1 MKNFF
6 EKQTLKKILLVLA
19 VLFIIIL
26 APITMPLMFLG
37 GCFGIWRFSKRKPN
51 IRKRNIAIAVT
62 IVGILGTYA
71 VGKLTPDVIKEQTEQ
86 SQVTKFTSNSS
97 STSSS
102 SSQTSSSTASSS
114 KKEKEK
120 QEKERKEKELKEAQK
135 QKQEEE
141 KKARE
146 EQARKE
152 AETKKIV
159 EEANQAV
166 QQLENNQVAD
176 NISPAQVAVERVADP
191 TTKSNLTDRIGRV
204 QNAINQRAEEA
215 RLAEEARQ
223 ETARL
228 AAEQQQTRT
237 VYVARNGTADVYW
250 YSMENMPSN
259 TRFDRVV
266 SMTESDAIARVIKM
280 PARPADNHLDA

>member
-1 MKNFF
+1 MKKIF
-6 EKQTLKKILLVLA
+6 EKPTLKKILLVLA

-37 GCFGIWRFSKRKPN
+37 GCFGIWRFTKRKPN
-51 IRKRNIAIAVT
+51 IQKRNIAIAVT

-114 KKEKEK
+114 KKEK

-204 QNAINQRAEEA
+204 QNAINQRAEEV

-223 ETARL
+223 EAERQ

-259 TRFDRVV
+259 TRFDKVV
-266 SMTESDAIARVIKM
+266 SMTEADAIASGKRHTSKE
-280 PARPADNHLDA
+280 

>member
-51 IRKRNIAIAVT
+51 IRKRNIAIAIT
-62 IVGILGTYA
+62 IVGILGIYA

-86 SQVTKFTSNSS
+86 SQVTKFTSKSS
-97 STSSS
+97 SSSSS

-114 KKEKEK
+114 KKEK
-120 QEKERKEKELKEAQK
+120 QEKERKEKELQEAQK

-152 AETKKIV
+152 AETKKIA
-159 EEANQAV
+159 EQAEATV
-166 QQLENNQVAD
+166 QQLENNQVAE
-176 NISPAQVAVERVADP
+176 NISPAQAAVERVADP
-191 TTKSNLTDRIGRV
+191 TTKADLTDRIGRV
-204 QNAINQRAEEA
+204 QNAINIRAQQAAEA
-215 RLAEEARQ
+215 EQARQ
-223 ETARL
+223 
-228 AAEQQQTRT
+228 AAESQIVEQQES
-237 VYVARNGTADVYW
+237 VAAGGYFKDYRGRWHRPNGQYA
-250 YSMENMPSN
+250 SKKE
-259 TRFDRVV
+259 
-266 SMTESDAIARVIKM
+266 IAN
-280 PARPADNHLDA
+280 AGLAW

>member
-1 MKNFF
+1 MKKIF
-6 EKQTLKKILLVLA
+6 EKPTLKKILFVLA

-26 APITMPLMFLG
+26 APITMPLMFIG
-37 GCFGIWRFSKRKPN
+37 GCFGIWRFTKRKPN
-51 IRKRNIAIAVT
+51 IQKRNIAIAVT
-62 IVGILGTYA
+62 IVGILGIYA

-114 KKEKEK
+114 KKEK
-120 QEKERKEKELKEAQK
+120 QEKERKEKEIKEAQK

-152 AETKKIV
+152 AESKKIV

-166 QQLENNQVAD
+166 QQLENNQVAE
-176 NISPAQVAVERVADP
+176 NISPAQAAVERVADP

-223 ETARL
+223 EAERL

-259 TRFDRVV
+259 TRFDKVV
-266 SMTESDAIARVIKM
+266 SMTEADAIASGKRHTSKE
-280 PARPADNHLDA
+280 

>member
-1 MKNFF
+1 
-6 EKQTLKKILLVLA
+6 
-19 VLFIIIL
+19 
-26 APITMPLMFLG
+26 MPLMFLG
-37 GCFGIWRFSKRKPN
+37 GCFGIWRFTKRKPN

-62 IVGILGTYA
+62 IIGILGSYA
-71 VGKLTPDVIKEQTEQ
+71 VGKLTPNVIKEQTEQ
-86 SQVTKFTSNSS
+86 SQITKFTSNSS

-102 SSQTSSSTASSS
+102 SQTSSPIASSS
-114 KKEKEK
+114 KKEKEKEK
-120 QEKERKEKELKEAQK
+120 QEKERKEKELQEAQK

-141 KKARE
+141 RKARE

-152 AETKKIV
+152 AETKKIAG
-159 EEANQAV
+159 EANQAV
-166 QQLENNQVAD
+166 QQLENNQVAE
-176 NISPAQVAVERVADP
+176 NVSPAQAAVERVADP
-191 TTKSNLTDRIGRV
+191 TTKSNLTDRIGQV

-223 ETARL
+223 EAERQ

-237 VYVARNGTADVYW
+237 VYVARYGKADVYW

-266 SMTESDAIARVIKM
+266 AMTEADAIASGKRHTSKE
-280 PARPADNHLDA
+280 

>member
-1 MKNFF
+1 MKKIF
-6 EKQTLKKILLVLA
+6 EKPTLKKILLVLA

-37 GCFGIWRFSKRKPN
+37 GCFGIWRFTKRKPN
-51 IRKRNIAIAVT
+51 IQKRNIAIAVT

-114 KKEKEK
+114 KKEK

-166 QQLENNQVAD
+166 QQLETNQVSE
-176 NISPAQVAVERVADP
+176 NISPAQAAVERVADP

-215 RLAEEARQ
+215 RLAEQARQ
-223 ETARL
+223 EAERQ

-259 TRFDRVV
+259 TRFDKVV
-266 SMTESDAIARVIKM
+266 SMTEADAIASGKRHTSKE
-280 PARPADNHLDA
+280 

>member
-1 MKNFF
+1 MKKFF
-6 EKQTLKKILLVLA
+6 EKPTLKKILFVLA

-37 GCFGIWRFSKRKPN
+37 GCFGIWRFTKRKPN

-62 IVGILGTYA
+62 IIGILGSYA
-71 VGKLTPDVIKEQTEQ
+71 VGKLTPNVIKEQTEQ

-102 SSQTSSSTASSS
+102 SQTSSPIASSS
-114 KKEKEK
+114 KKEKEKEKEK
-120 QEKERKEKELKEAQK
+120 QEKERKEKELQEAQK

-152 AETKKIV
+152 AETKKIA

-166 QQLENNQVAD
+166 QQLENNQVEE
-176 NISPAQVAVERVADP
+176 NVSLAQAAVERVADP
-191 TTKSNLTDRIGRV
+191 TTKSNLTDRIGQV
-204 QNAINQRAEEA
+204 QNAINQQ
-215 RLAEEARQ
+215 AEEARQ
-223 ETARL
+223 EAERL

-237 VYVARNGTADVYW
+237 VYVAQYGKADVYW

-266 SMTESDAIARVIKM
+266 AMTEADAIASGKRHTSKE
-280 PARPADNHLDA
+280 

>member
-1 MKNFF
+1 MKKIF
-6 EKQTLKKILLVLA
+6 EKLTLKKILLVLA

-37 GCFGIWRFSKRKPN
+37 GCFGIWRFTKRKPN
-51 IRKRNIAIAVT
+51 IQKRNIAIAVT

-114 KKEKEK
+114 KKEKEKEKEKEK

-223 ETARL
+223 EAERQ

-259 TRFDRVV
+259 TRFDKVV
-266 SMTESDAIARVIKM
+266 SMTEADAIASGKRHTSKE
-280 PARPADNHLDA
+280 

>member
-1 MKNFF
+1 MKKIF
-6 EKQTLKKILLVLA
+6 EKPTLKKILLVLA

-26 APITMPLMFLG
+26 APITMPLMFIG
-37 GCFGIWRFSKRKPN
+37 GCFGIWRFTKRKPN
-51 IRKRNIAIAVT
+51 IQKRNIAIAVT
-62 IVGILGTYA
+62 IVGILGIYA

-166 QQLENNQVAD
+166 QQLENNQVAE
-176 NISPAQVAVERVADP
+176 NISPAQAAVELVADP

-223 ETARL
+223 EAERQ

-259 TRFDRVV
+259 TRFDKVV
-266 SMTESDAIARVIKM
+266 SMTEADAIASGKRHTSKE
-280 PARPADNHLDA
+280 

>member
-1 MKNFF
+1 MKKIF
-6 EKQTLKKILLVLA
+6 EKPTLKKILLVLA

-166 QQLENNQVAD
+166 QQLETNQVAE
-176 NISPAQVAVERVADP
+176 NISPAQAAVERVADP

-215 RLAEEARQ
+215 RLAEQARQ
-223 ETARL
+223 EAERQ

-259 TRFDRVV
+259 TRFDKVV
-266 SMTESDAIARVIKM
+266 SMTEADAIASGKRHTSKE
-280 PARPADNHLDA
+280 

>member
-62 IVGILGTYA
+62 IVGILGIYA

-86 SQVTKFTSNSS
+86 SQVTKFTSKSS
-97 STSSS
+97 SSSSS
-102 SSQTSSSTASSS
+102 SSQISSSTASSS
-114 KKEKEK
+114 KKEK

-166 QQLENNQVAD
+166 QQLENNQVAE
-176 NISPAQVAVERVADP
+176 NISPAQAAVERVADP
-191 TTKSNLTDRIGRV
+191 TTKADLTDRIGQV
-204 QNAINQRAEEA
+204 QNTINQQAEEA
-215 RLAEEARQ
+215 RLAEETRQ

-266 SMTESDAIARVIKM
+266 SMTEADAIASGKRHTSKE
-280 PARPADNHLDA
+280 

>member
-1 MKNFF
+1 MKKIF
-6 EKQTLKKILLVLA
+6 EKPTLKKILLVLA

-37 GCFGIWRFSKRKPN
+37 GCFGIWRFTKRKPN
-51 IRKRNIAIAVT
+51 IQKRNIAIAVT

-204 QNAINQRAEEA
+204 QNAINQRAEEV

-223 ETARL
+223 EAERQ

-259 TRFDRVV
+259 TRFDKVV
-266 SMTESDAIARVIKM
+266 SMTEADAIASGKRHTSKE
-280 PARPADNHLDA
+280 

>member
-166 QQLENNQVAD
+166 QQLENNHVAD

-266 SMTESDAIARVIKM
+266 SMTEADAIASGKRHTSKE
-280 PARPADNHLDA
+280 

>member
-1 MKNFF
+1 MKKIF
-6 EKQTLKKILLVLA
+6 EKPTLKKILLVLA

-37 GCFGIWRFSKRKPN
+37 GCFGIWRFTKRKPN
-51 IRKRNIAIAVT
+51 IQKRNIAIAVT

-114 KKEKEK
+114 KKEK
-120 QEKERKEKELKEAQK
+120 QEKERKEKELQEAQK

-166 QQLENNQVAD
+166 QQLENNQIAE
-176 NISPAQVAVERVADP
+176 NISPAQAAVERISDP

-223 ETARL
+223 EAERQ

-259 TRFDRVV
+259 TRFDKVV
-266 SMTESDAIARVIKM
+266 SMTEADAIASGKRHTSKE
-280 PARPADNHLDA
+280 

>member
-6 EKQTLKKILLVLA
+6 EKQTLKKILLVLT

-152 AETKKIV
+152 ADTKKIV

-166 QQLENNQVAD
+166 QQLENNQVAE
-176 NISPAQVAVERVADP
+176 NISPAQAAVERVADP
-191 TTKSNLTDRIGRV
+191 TTKADLTDRIGRV
-204 QNAINQRAEEA
+204 QNTINQQAEEA
-215 RLAEEARQ
+215 RLAEETRQ

-266 SMTESDAIARVIKM
+266 SMTEADAIASGKRHTSKE
-280 PARPADNHLDA
+280 

>member
-26 APITMPLMFLG
+26 APITMPLMFIG
-37 GCFGIWRFSKRKPN
+37 GCFGIWRFTKRKPN
-51 IRKRNIAIAVT
+51 IQKRNIAIAVT
-62 IVGILGTYA
+62 IVGILGIYA

-266 SMTESDAIARVIKM
+266 SMTEADAIASGKRHTSKE
-280 PARPADNHLDA
+280 

>member
-1 MKNFF
+1 MKKIF
-6 EKQTLKKILLVLA
+6 EKPTLKKILLVLA
-19 VLFIIIL
+19 VLFVIIL

-37 GCFGIWRFSKRKPN
+37 GCFGIWRFTKRKPN
-51 IRKRNIAIAVT
+51 IQKRNIAIAVT

-120 QEKERKEKELKEAQK
+120 EKQEKERKEKELKEAQK

-166 QQLENNQVAD
+166 QQLENNQIAE
-176 NISPAQVAVERVADP
+176 NISPAQAAVERIADP

-215 RLAEEARQ
+215 RLAEQERQ
-223 ETARL
+223 EAERQ

-259 TRFDRVV
+259 TRFDKVV
-266 SMTESDAIARVIKM
+266 PMTEADAIASGKRHTSKE
-280 PARPADNHLDA
+280 

>member
-37 GCFGIWRFSKRKPN
+37 GCFGIWRFTKRKPN
-51 IRKRNIAIAVT
+51 IQKRNIAIAVT
-62 IVGILGTYA
+62 IVGILGIYA

-266 SMTESDAIARVIKM
+266 SMTEADAIASGKRHTSKE
-280 PARPADNHLDA
+280 

>member
-1 MKNFF
+1 MKKIF
-6 EKQTLKKILLVLA
+6 EKPTLKKILLVLA
-19 VLFIIIL
+19 VLSIIIL
-26 APITMPLMFLG
+26 APIIMPLMFLG
-37 GCFGIWRFSKRKPN
+37 GCFGIWRFTKRKPN
-51 IRKRNIAIAVT
+51 IQKRNIAIAVT

-86 SQVTKFTSNSS
+86 SQVTEFTSNSS

-114 KKEKEK
+114 KKEK

-166 QQLENNQVAD
+166 QQLENNQVAE
-176 NISPAQVAVERVADP
+176 NISPAQAAVERVADP

-215 RLAEEARQ
+215 RLAEQARQ
-223 ETARL
+223 EAERQAAERQ
-228 AAEQQQTRT
+228 AAEQQET
-237 VYVARNGTADVYW
+237 VTASGYFKDSNGRWHRPNGQFA
-250 YSMENMPSN
+250 SKKEISN
-259 TRFDRVV
+259 AGL
-266 SMTESDAIARVIKM
+266 EW
-280 PARPADNHLDA
+280 

>member
-1 MKNFF
+1 MKKLF
-6 EKQTLKKILLVLA
+6 EKLTLKKALAILA
-19 VLFIIIL
+19 VIFIIIL

-37 GCFGIWRFSKRKPN
+37 GCFGIWRFTKRKPN

-62 IVGILGTYA
+62 IIGILGSYA
-71 VGKLTPDVIKEQTEQ
+71 VGKLTPDVIKEQTER
-86 SQVTKFTSNSS
+86 SQITKFTSNSS

-102 SSQTSSSTASSS
+102 SQTSSPIASSS

-120 QEKERKEKELKEAQK
+120 EKQEKEHKEKELQEAQK

-141 KKARE
+141 TKARE

-166 QQLENNQVAD
+166 QQLENNPIQE
-176 NISPAQVAVERVADP
+176 NISSAQAAVERVADP
-191 TTKSNLTDRIGRV
+191 TTKSNLTDRIGQV
-204 QNAINQRAEEA
+204 QNAINQQ
-215 RLAEEARQ
+215 AEEARQ
-223 ETARL
+223 EAERL

-237 VYVARNGTADVYW
+237 VYVARYGKADVYW

-266 SMTESDAIARVIKM
+266 AMTEADAIASGKRHTSKE
-280 PARPADNHLDA
+280 

>member
-6 EKQTLKKILLVLA
+6 EKPTLKKILLVLA

-26 APITMPLMFLG
+26 APITMPLMFIG
-37 GCFGIWRFSKRKPN
+37 GCFGIWRFTKRKPN
-51 IRKRNIAIAVT
+51 IQKRNIAIAVT

-159 EEANQAV
+159 EEANQTV
-166 QQLENNQVAD
+166 QQLENNQVAE
-176 NISPAQVAVERVADP
+176 NISPAQAAVERVADP

-204 QNAINQRAEEA
+204 QNAINQQAEEA

-223 ETARL
+223 EAERL
-228 AAEQQQTRT
+228 AAERQAAEQQET
-237 VYVARNGTADVYW
+237 VTASGYFKDSNGRWHRPNGQFA
-250 YSMENMPSN
+250 SKKE
-259 TRFDRVV
+259 
-266 SMTESDAIARVIKM
+266 IAN
-280 PARPADNHLDA
+280 AGLEW

>member
-1 MKNFF
+1 MKKIF
-6 EKQTLKKILLVLA
+6 EKPTLKKILLVLA

-37 GCFGIWRFSKRKPN
+37 GCFGIWRFTKRKPN
-51 IRKRNIAIAVT
+51 IQKRNIAIAVT

-166 QQLENNQVAD
+166 QQLENNQVAE
-176 NISPAQVAVERVADP
+176 NISPAQAAVERVADP

-223 ETARL
+223 EAERQ

-259 TRFDRVV
+259 TRFDKVV
-266 SMTESDAIARVIKM
+266 SMTEADAIASGKRHTSKE
-280 PARPADNHLDA
+280 

>member
-1 MKNFF
+1 MKKFF
-6 EKQTLKKILLVLA
+6 EKPTLKKILFVLA

-26 APITMPLMFLG
+26 APITMPLMFIG
-37 GCFGIWRFSKRKPN
+37 GCFGIWRFTKRKPN
-51 IRKRNIAIAVT
+51 IQKRNIAIAVT
-62 IVGILGTYA
+62 IVGILGIYA

-166 QQLENNQVAD
+166 QQLENNQVAE
-176 NISPAQVAVERVADP
+176 NISPAQAAVERVSDP

-223 ETARL
+223 EAERQ

-259 TRFDRVV
+259 TRFDKVV
-266 SMTESDAIARVIKM
+266 SMTEADAIASGKRHTSKE
-280 PARPADNHLDA
+280 